1 MYYTQ
6 VSAFHLTRNR
16 AVKLFYDLFKSLF
29 VRLVILLVVATA
41 MILIEA
47 NSQNEKFIDKEE
59 ARITAELA
67 RADKFINRK
76 FADRKTRTDKKNQL
90 ARSITTKNQAI
101 KVINDRLERSK
112 RARIGSKAKLN
123 PVEFANNV
131 HNLAKRNI
139 ERAGLA
145 IKYSQTM
152 FQIVDINKQIADKT
166 LQKTRLNGQL
176 IIVQGSNFLDII
188 LKQDSPTDLLTPVNR
203 SILLALFYALFFG
216 ALTLKTINFFL
227 IAPVARKTDPI
238 TITPDSKN
246 KKHLIQY
253 DASQKEFK
261 FELGKDHS
269 LIVKP
274 GWFSLNTDGTT
285 KTRLFWE
292 LKNPFAS
299 YAMGLINMTE
309 FMPDKNRVREI
320 KIACEADPNRD
331 IIPVQLKDHPGYIVK
346 HGHVV
351 ATCGSDL
358 RMKKVWGLWDW
369 KNWFFGNLRYV
380 FLTGTG
386 TVYIYGYG
394 SVSTNEADNP
404 DYRIKERH
412 LIGYD
417 TRTSFRMIRTETFI
431 NYWLNDIPLY
441 DIQFPG
447 KGSFLQQQSYG
458 QRDDKIFRSILE
470 DILGAVGKLLG
481 L

>member
-1 MYYTQ
+1 
-6 VSAFHLTRNR
+6 
-16 AVKLFYDLFKSLF
+16 
-29 VRLVILLVVATA
+29 
-41 MILIEA
+41 
-47 NSQNEKFIDKEE
+47 
-59 ARITAELA
+59 
-67 RADKFINRK
+67 
-76 FADRKTRTDKKNQL
+76 
-90 ARSITTKNQAI
+90 
-101 KVINDRLERSK
+101 
-112 RARIGSKAKLN
+112 
-123 PVEFANNV
+123 V
-131 HNLAKRNI
+131 HNLAKKNI
-139 ERAGLA
+139 ERAALA
-145 IKYSQTM
+145 IDYSQTM

-166 LQKTRLNGQL
+166 LEKTHLNGQL

-188 LKQDSPTDLLTPVNR
+188 LKQKSPTDLLTPANR
-203 SILLALFYALFFG
+203 TILLALFYALFFG
-216 ALTLKTINFFL
+216 AFTLKAINFFL
-227 IAPVARKTDPI
+227 IAPIAKKTDPI
-238 TITPDSKN
+238 TITPGSQN
-246 KKHLIQY
+246 KKHSIQY
-253 DASQKEFK
+253 DVPQKEFK
-261 FELGKDHS
+261 LELSKDHS

-299 YAMGLINMTE
+299 YAMGLVNMTE
-309 FMPDKNRVREI
+309 FVPDKDRAREI
-320 KIACEADPNRD
+320 KIASEQDPNRD
-331 IIPVQLKDHPGYIVK
+331 IIPVQLKDHPGYVIK

-351 ATCGSDL
+351 ATCGKDL
-358 RMKKVWGLWDW
+358 HMKKVWGLWDW
-369 KNWFFGNLRYV
+369 KNWLFGNLRYV

-386 TVYIYGYG
+386 TVYIHGYG

-417 TRTSFRMIRTETFI
+417 SRTAFRMIRTETFI

-458 QRDDKIFRSILE
+458 QRDDKIFRSVLE

>member
-1 MYYTQ
+1 M
-6 VSAFHLTRNR
+6 
-16 AVKLFYDLFKSLF
+16 KLFYDLFKSLF
-29 VRLVILLVVATA
+29 VRLAILLVVATA

-47 NSQNEKFIDKEE
+47 NARNEKYIDMEE
-59 ARITAELA
+59 ARIDTALIKADQYIDIKKKGRDSRTRTKNRLA
-67 RADKFINRK
+67 GDITRKTEDINTINR
-76 FADRKTRTDKKNQL
+76 
-90 ARSITTKNQAI
+90 
-101 KVINDRLERSK
+101 RLEKSK

-131 HNLAKRNI
+131 HNLAKKNI
-139 ERAGLA
+139 ERAALA
-145 IKYSQTM
+145 IDYSQTM

-166 LQKTRLNGQL
+166 LEKTHLNGQL

-188 LKQDSPTDLLTPVNR
+188 LKQKSPTDLLTPANR
-203 SILLALFYALFFG
+203 TILLALFYALFFG
-216 ALTLKTINFFL
+216 AFTLKAINFFL
-227 IAPVARKTDPI
+227 IAPIAKKTDPI
-238 TITPDSKN
+238 TITPGSQN
-246 KKHLIQY
+246 KKHSIQY
-253 DASQKEFK
+253 DVPQKEFK
-261 FELGKDHS
+261 LELSKDHS

-299 YAMGLINMTE
+299 YAMGLVNMTE
-309 FMPDKNRVREI
+309 FVPDKDRAREI
-320 KIACEADPNRD
+320 KIASEQDPNRD
-331 IIPVQLKDHPGYIVK
+331 IIPVQLKDHPGYVIK

-351 ATCGSDL
+351 ATCGKDL
-358 RMKKVWGLWDW
+358 HMKKVWGLWDW
-369 KNWFFGNLRYV
+369 KNWLFGNLRYV

-386 TVYIYGYG
+386 TVYIHGYG

-417 TRTSFRMIRTETFI
+417 SRTAFRMIRTETFI

-458 QRDDKIFRSILE
+458 QRDDKIFRSVLE